1 MDSSMLA
8 QFIMAEPILINWGR
22 KIHATNSSRNI
33 LQLRS

>member
-22 KIHATNSSRNI
+22 KIHATNSLRNI